1 MSVDPSAG
9 GKFELVSSHWR
20 WPDSDGVGCPENETP
35 NMLATPDGDMQL
47 DFTTNW
53 GFIVAVDAAGSGN
66 VTSSVKA
73 TTSQLAFDGF
83 TSWSVAA
90 DGASLAGITPAA
102 AQHGFCSDGCFQYGR
117 ESWPAG
123 VYSAF
128 RGPGCVLGGGRGVVV
143 PRTGL
148 VTVADTV
155 PMRGRA
161 TAGLALVPFKA
172 AMTNI
177 AYLDA
182 ASNTYYFQGS
192 YALES
197 KWACSQVR
205 RGANS
210 RCRPP
215 PFPNLTTRATF
226 GMRVPALAPGS
237 I

>member
-128 RGPGCVLGGGRGVVV
+128 RGPGCVLGGGVAWLCRARVWSLSLTPCPCGVAQQ
-143 PRTGL
+143 PGW
-148 VTVADTV
+148 
-155 PMRGRA
+155 PWS
-161 TAGLALVPFKA
+161 P
-172 AMTNI
+172 
-177 AYLDA
+177 
-182 ASNTYYFQGS
+182 
-192 YALES
+192 
-197 KWACSQVR
+197 
-205 RGANS
+205 S
-210 RCRPP
+210 RLP
-215 PFPNLTTRATF
+215 
-226 GMRVPALAPGS
+226 
-237 I
+237 